1 MNPLGRAVK
10 FGLYDRTR
18 EMPIGKRVITWIG
31 ILLQGFAI
39 YAAITRSLV
48 WPLKWP
54 TGLPLYI
61 SIAVLYL
68 LGGWLLNAMLTSEF
82 IRKTRMESEQVAAQA
97 IQKTL
102 QPDPSEVLPGYEIE
116 VCARPFRNVGGDYI
130 DVVTLPE
137 RRALLAIADVSG
149 KGMAA
154 ALLSANVQALV
165 RGLGSIDADPLQLTL
180 RINDHLARYTP
191 DDRFVTAVVIVL
203 ESRHRRSDLC
213 QRGPQRPGR
222 GGKWQPGETGSH
234 GRSVGDVPAGG
245 LRSAIGPDS
254 AGRCFAPV
262 HRRPHRLDSRR
273 RPGEAAVRCAR
284 ESLPAH
290 DRRHPGADQLVT
302 DSRRSDDAAGQ
313 AGRTRVGLRW
323 SSAPAPGWVTVSGTP
338 GPSDHGPAQLGAAV
352 LTRRAA
358 AWARM
363 V

>member
-10 FGLYDRTR
+10 FGLYDWTR

-54 TGLPLYI
+54 SGLPLYI

-130 DVVTLPE
+130 DVVTLPD

-165 RGLGSIDADPLQLTL
+165 RGLGSIDAEPLQLTL

-191 DDRFVTAVVIVL
+191 DDRFVTAVIIVL
-203 ESRHRRSDLC
+203 TLDTGELTYVNAGHSAPVVVGNGSLVKLDPTGVPLGMFRRAAY
-213 QRGPQRPGR
+213 
-222 GGKWQPGETGSH
+222 EA
-234 GRSVGDVPAGG
+234 RSVQIPPGG
-245 LRSAIGPDS
+245 ALLLFTDGLTDS
-254 AGRCFAPV
+254 I
-262 HRRPHRLDSRR
+262 
-273 RPGEAAVRCAR
+273 
-284 ESLPAH
+284 
-290 DRRHPGADQLVT
+290 PGADPEKRLFDALANPSQRTIAAIQALTNSSLIHDDLTMLLVK
-302 DSRRSDDAAGQ
+302 RA
-313 AGRTRVGLRW
+313 
-323 SSAPAPGWVTVSGTP
+323 
-338 GPSDHGPAQLGAAV
+338 GPASA
-352 LTRRAA
+352 
-358 AWARM
+358 
-363 V
+363 